1 MKKYLMLLALVAMC
15 GMGLTSCIGE
25 SRRGT
30 PPAPAQPVQP
40 D

>member
-1 MKKYLMLLALVAMC
+1 MKKYLVLIVIVAMC
-15 GMGLTSCIGE
+15 GISFTSCIGE

-30 PPAPAQPVQP
+30 PPPPAQPVQP